1 MRPSIATLDDDGEL
15 RMPPLRHEPRP
26 TSAAL
31 DDDDEFWQTPV
42 RKASGR
48 KKKQSR
54 AFVELN
60 EVENARAPP
69 VVPPATAVSAAP
81 SSSGEKGGCARGFG
95 CGAFAGIAIVFIVA
109 SASAYLGVERIVGR
123 GSVAAASPSPPRP
136 PHAPPPPPPQPP
148 LILSPS
154 PSPPPPSPRPPP
166 APPPSPPPPPPSPA
180 GPVPALVL
188 ELNARFRRDPYLATG
203 WTTSGGVAESGVL
216 IHTFDDREVS
226 GEPWR
231 PWRPPPGQ
239 PAQYEQLKQS
249 ASLIYRGQRVSN
261 TLIPHFRGQGAG
273 LVLRPSG
280 HRILCSFGSDA
291 GGKGAC
297 MPESA
302 TCIPGCQREGQPE
315 WCDPD
320 TVVLTGNQAGT
331 CYDRPWRPGPDQATL
346 FQRAAHNGQ
355 YNEIILDSGR
365 WDSSMPD
372 AVEAIY
378 YTAGTPMLQIVQYQ
392 HMHANFLAAY
402 PQLDA
407 ASNPL
412 LVLDRANWDAPFR
425 ADS

>member
-1 MRPSIATLDDDGEL
+1 M
-15 RMPPLRHEPRP
+15 
-26 TSAAL
+26 
-31 DDDDEFWQTPV
+31 
-42 RKASGR
+42 
-48 KKKQSR
+48 
-54 AFVELN
+54 
-60 EVENARAPP
+60 
-69 VVPPATAVSAAP
+69 
-81 SSSGEKGGCARGFG
+81 
-95 CGAFAGIAIVFIVA
+95 
-109 SASAYLGVERIVGR
+109 
-123 GSVAAASPSPPRP
+123 
-136 PHAPPPPPPQPP
+136 
-148 LILSPS
+148 
-154 PSPPPPSPRPPP
+154 
-166 APPPSPPPPPPSPA
+166 
-180 GPVPALVL
+180 L
-188 ELNARFRRDPYLATG
+188 ELNARFRRDPYLAAG

-231 PWRPPPGQ
+231 PWRPPPGHQ
-239 PAQYEQLKQS
+239 AQYEQLKQS

-346 FQRAAHNGQ
+346 FERAAHNGQ